1 MTSIEK
7 ASAKVNELVNGGM
20 ELNEAI
26 RKASVEFGVPEETLL
41 IEWDFQ
47 LTTLFF
53 CGILGA
59 MLFMPVV
66 CLICTLLDFRRRDNE
81 FGQ

>member
-26 RKASVEFGVPEETLL
+26 HKASVEFGVPEETLL
-41 IEWDFQ
+41 IEWDF
-47 LTTLFF
+47 
-53 CGILGA
+53 
-59 MLFMPVV
+59 
-66 CLICTLLDFRRRDNE
+66 
-81 FGQ
+81 